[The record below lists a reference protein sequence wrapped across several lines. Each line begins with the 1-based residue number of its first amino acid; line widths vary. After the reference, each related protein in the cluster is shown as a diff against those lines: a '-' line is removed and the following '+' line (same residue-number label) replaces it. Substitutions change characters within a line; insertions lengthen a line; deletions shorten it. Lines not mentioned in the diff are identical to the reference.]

1 MGNQVQQ
8 CHIALSQ
15 KTSATWILEG
25 DIEACFD
32 RIDHDW
38 LMENIPM
45 DKTILGK
52 FLKAGFMESQQVF
65 PTTMGTP
72 QGGVIS
78 PTLALMALSGLERYI
93 RTQFKSRSSSKVNI
107 VTYCDDFIIT
117 ADTKEILQQKIVP
130 MVVDF
135 LRERG
140 LTLSPSKTR
149 ITNIK
154 EGFDFL
160 GHTIKRYDCG
170 KVLITPSKANTE
182 TLIKNLRETVKSMRG
197 VTAERLISTLNP
209 KIRGWCNYFRH
220 VASSRTFTKVDYH
233 VYQMLARWA
242 CRRHPNKSKA
252 WSLRKYFKS
261 QGNRNWVFSD
271 TVIHKEK
278 MKTISLFAAHK
289 VSIRRRIKVKGAAHP
304 FDHEFKDYFELRKK
318 SLNILWSGEKNSP

>member
-1 MGNQVQQ
+1 
-8 CHIALSQ
+8 LSQ

-52 FLKAGFMESQQVF
+52 FLKA
-65 PTTMGTP
+65 
-72 QGGVIS
+72 
-78 PTLALMALSGLERYI
+78 
-93 RTQFKSRSSSKVNI
+93 
-107 VTYCDDFIIT
+107 
-117 ADTKEILQQKIVP
+117 
-130 MVVDF
+130 
-135 LRERG
+135 
-140 LTLSPSKTR
+140 
-149 ITNIK
+149 
-154 EGFDFL
+154 
-160 GHTIKRYDCG
+160 
-170 KVLITPSKANTE
+170 
-182 TLIKNLRETVKSMRG
+182 
-197 VTAERLISTLNP
+197 
-209 KIRGWCNYFRH
+209 
-220 VASSRTFTKVDYH
+220 
-233 VYQMLARWA
+233 
-242 CRRHPNKSKA
+242 

-271 TVIHKEK
+271 TVIHKGK